1 MLTCD
6 LVLPANLSD
15 RDLET
20 WRDMCRATPLFR
32 SPLLSPE
39 FSCAVAEGRHDV
51 QVAVFRQAGRTVGF
65 LPHHRR
71 PNRFARP
78 AGAPFSDYS
87 ALITY
92 SDEQLN
98 GREAL
103 QAAGIDRFQA
113 IGLIDP
119 HNLFGETVGEDD
131 MAYAIDLT
139 FEDATNNVTRKHR
152 KNINRHRRNLIE
164 AHGEIEFI
172 VTDRNRDHYD
182 LMLNLKREQMRH
194 NGLHDF
200 MSPPWAADLLERLF
214 EASPYGLHGSLLT
227 MTIGGRPAL
236 FHYGPRLGDRMH
248 PWISA
253 YDPAFSA
260 FSPGSIFLSDCQ
272 APLKAAGVSYYDLST
287 GQSHYKNSF
296 SNLSY
301 PVRHTG
307 IYGASASG
315 RFGRN
320 LSVAAGRLQQ
330 AMGGR
335 VSGAVTRLNR
345 RFDQIACLELDL
357 VSRAKG
363 VAHAVSSIPRR
374 LGALDA
380 G

>member
-6 LVLPANLSD
+6 LITPSALTD
-15 RDLET
+15 RDIRT
-20 WRDMCRATPLFR
+20 WRAMCALTPLFR
-32 SPLLSPE
+32 SPLLSPD
-39 FSCAVAEGRHDV
+39 FTRAVAMGRDDV
-51 QVAVFRQAGRTVGF
+51 FVAVFRQQGQIIGF

-71 PNRFARP
+71 PHRFARP
-78 AGAPFSDYS
+78 VGAPFSDYS
-87 ALITY
+87 ALITFP
-92 SDEQLN
+92 DAQLD
-98 GREAL
+98 GRDAL
-103 QAAGIDRFQA
+103 KAAGIDRFQA

-119 HNLFGETVGEDD
+119 HNLFGDTGGEAD
-131 MAYAIDLT
+131 MAYGIDL
-139 FEDATNNVTRKHR
+139 EGATDTLSRKHR
-152 KNINRHRRNLIE
+152 KNVSRHRRNLIE
-164 AHGEIEFI
+164 AHGEIDFI
-172 VTDRNRDHYD
+172 VNDRNRDHFD
-182 LMLNLKREQMRH
+182 RMLRLKREQLSQ

-200 MSPPWAADLLERLF
+200 MSPPWAAALLERLF
-214 EASPYGLHGSLLT
+214 EASPDGLHGSLLT
-227 MTIGGRPAL
+227 MTIGGKPAL

-253 YDPAFSA
+253 YDPAFGS
-260 FSPGSIFLSDCQ
+260 FSPGSIFLMECQ

-301 PVRHTG
+301 PVRHVG
-307 IYGASASG
+307 IYGASPSG
-315 RFGRN
+315 RLGRN
-320 LSVAAGRLQQ
+320 LSLAAGRLQQ

-357 VSRAKG
+357 VGRAKG

-374 LGALDA
+374 LGAIDA